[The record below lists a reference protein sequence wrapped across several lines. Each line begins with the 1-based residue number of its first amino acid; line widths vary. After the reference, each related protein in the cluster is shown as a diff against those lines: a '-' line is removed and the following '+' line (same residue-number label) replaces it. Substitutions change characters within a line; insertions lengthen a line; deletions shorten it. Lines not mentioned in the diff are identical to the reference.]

1 MRNFLLLVVAF
12 VGVIFLLNGAEP
24 VLAQKMPDSLLVHID
39 NIKEGKEGGELTL
52 NVTWLLYKSSFHK
65 KSGKYTSPTEFR
77 DESLTYKVRV
87 YADSTLSQLVKES
100 PETAEM
106 NYMLTGLDFDVDYWI
121 RVEPVNAALPSRSD
135 SAHVRVAKRAIGA
148 AGEKGKKNIFSQFVA
163 FTKMGGPR
171 ILIPMYI
178 LALFGLLVAIP
189 TTWWR
194 LRLAN
199 IFPPNKSSFWYGAL
213 PTDREGKTGLGE
225 NGNIFMK
232 EVAKYWIAAL
242 ESMGINVDK
251 FKSTDDFL
259 KASRD
264 EVETIK
270 KKMWLDT
277 GLPNIDKAIA
287 VCKNGVPGMKY
298 PKRVDE
304 YPITRIFI
312 AALEN
317 IRNNTNEWWTS
328 QEVDR
333 ATENTSVKEI
343 DALKGWSITAL
354 WAVGS
359 VEPMLGLFGTVVGIR
374 MSFVQIQEQI
384 ERNPD
389 IQTTK
394 IVPQLA
400 KGIQVALITTIT
412 GLLIGIPFMLIYY
425 YYRGKIDW
433 IYSCWENILID
444 ITNKA

>member
-1 MRNFLLLVVAF
+1 
-12 VGVIFLLNGAEP
+12 
-24 VLAQKMPDSLLVHID
+24 
-39 NIKEGKEGGELTL
+39 
-52 NVTWLLYKSSFHK
+52 
-65 KSGKYTSPTEFR
+65 
-77 DESLTYKVRV
+77 
-87 YADSTLSQLVKES
+87 
-100 PETAEM
+100 
-106 NYMLTGLDFDVDYWI
+106 
-121 RVEPVNAALPSRSD
+121 
-135 SAHVRVAKRAIGA
+135 
-148 AGEKGKKNIFSQFVA
+148 
-163 FTKMGGPR
+163 
-171 ILIPMYI
+171 
-178 LALFGLLVAIP
+178 
-189 TTWWR
+189 
-194 LRLAN
+194 
-199 IFPPNKSSFWYGAL
+199 
-213 PTDREGKTGLGE
+213 
-225 NGNIFMK
+225 MK

-242 ESMGINVDK
+242 KSMGTNVDK
-251 FKSTDDFL
+251 FKSTEEFL
-259 KASRD
+259 KATRD
-264 EVETIK
+264 EVEITK
-270 KKMWLDT
+270 KKMWLEI

-304 YPITRIFI
+304 YPITRIFL

-374 MSFVQIQEQI
+374 MAFMQIQEQI
-384 ERNPD
+384 EKNPD

-400 KGIQVALITTIT
+400 KGIQIALITTIT